1 MNSSLDKTTLTSSP
15 IHLSRFDLIKTL
27 GEGAVGAVYLVRDR
41 ERGNQEVA
49 LKTLVNEID
58 LDENTYQRFRQ
69 EIKILQELDHPN
81 VIKAYDIIE
90 SDSYLSYTMEYIN
103 GSDLGQI
110 YTNHSFSEI
119 EVESIVAQL
128 LSALSALHNK
138 GIWHRDIKLE
148 NIMLTKE
155 GVVKLADLGLVKNEF
170 NKSFT
175 RTGVLLGTAQYM
187 PPEYVKESQ
196 YDARGDIYAVG
207 VVLFEMLSNKRRF
220 PNLPGNKIVEK
231 LFSCGFKIPEDDLLT
246 FSDKQKYIITKAT
259 NPNILQR
266 YQTAE
271 EMIID
276 LESKDLGDKLKD
288 SKITGTQVK
297 STVNFQHLQGLKKKK
312 NKSSLKYVLI
322 SLVSLL
328 VIIVF
333 VLLSLK

>member
-1 MNSSLDKTTLTSSP
+1 MNSTLDKTTLTSSP
-15 IHLSRFDLIKTL
+15 ISLSRFDLIKTL

-41 ERGNQEVA
+41 ERNSQEVA

-110 YTNHSFSEI
+110 YTNHTFTEA
-119 EVESIVAQL
+119 EVESIISQL

-170 NKSFT
+170 NKSYT

-187 PPEYVKESQ
+187 PPEYVKDSQ
-196 YDARGDIYAVG
+196 YDARGDVYAVG
-207 VVLFEMLSNKRRF
+207 VVLFEMLTKKRRF

-231 LFSCGFKIPEDDLLT
+231 LFSCGFKIPMEELAKL
-246 FSDKQKYIITKAT
+246 SDKQKYIISKAT
-259 NPNILQR
+259 NPSLSER

-271 EMIID
+271 EMIVD
-276 LESKDLGDKLKD
+276 LENKDLASKFQD
-288 SKITGTQVK
+288 SRISGTHLK
-297 STVNFQHLQGLKKKK
+297 STVNFANLHVLKKKK
-312 NKSSLKYVLI
+312 NSLPSKY
-322 SLVSLL
+322 
-328 VIIVF
+328 
-333 VLLSLK
+333 VLLSLISITVIAVIAWLSL